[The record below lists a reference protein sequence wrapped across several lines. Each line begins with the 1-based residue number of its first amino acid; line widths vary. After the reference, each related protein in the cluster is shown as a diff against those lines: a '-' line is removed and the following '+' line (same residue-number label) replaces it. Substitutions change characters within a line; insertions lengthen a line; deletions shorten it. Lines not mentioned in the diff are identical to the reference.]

1 MTFVTLPI
9 KKTQYFCYVKLFI
22 TIILT
27 FIILGNSLKVSFT
40 YGWYALDIDSFV
52 EQFCENKDK
61 PQLQCNGKCYL
72 TKVSKDSS
80 NNKNDN
86 LPAIEW
92 QKLVYCHMEEN
103 IEIAKVSL
111 DFKSANFWYTNQY
124 YKLDT
129 SSIFHPPRYS

>member
-1 MTFVTLPI
+1 M
-9 KKTQYFCYVKLFI
+9 KLFI
-22 TIILT
+22 VTILSLLL
-27 FIILGNSLKVSFT
+27 LGNSLKVSFT
-40 YGWYALDIDSFV
+40 YVWYALDIDSFV

-80 NNKNDN
+80 SDKTDK

-92 QKLVYCHMEEN
+92 QKLFYFHTEEN
-103 IEIAKVSL
+103 IEIAKISL

-124 YKLDT
+124 YKLNT
-129 SSIFHPPRYS
+129 SYIFHPPRYS